1 MTDTKRAMDSLNEGL
16 AYLREENNRL
26 VKELRTERESGREV
40 AEKMLALAGTRE
52 VLTARNAE
60 LVAALKACVDGTP
73 DFYGIAQGLLDDLDA
88 EAAGKQTAPA
98 GEATRAAP
106 ADVKQHPVTA
116 MGGESYGYDR
126 LWNGSSWVS
135 LAGAEAK
142 GRLEAFA
149 EALAQW
155 PNLNR
160 GCAENLFEGW
170 LREKAAGKRSQSSS
184 PRASP
189 SRSSTQTLT
198 PRPAS
203 PSRQSCCPMTWW
215 SRLRWCRR

>member
-52 VLTARNAE
+52 VLAARNAE

-88 EAAGKQTAPA
+88 EEPGKQTAPA

-170 LREKAAGKRSQSSS
+170 LREKAAGK
-184 PRASP
+184 
-189 SRSSTQTLT
+189 
-198 PRPAS
+198 
-203 PSRQSCCPMTWW
+203 
-215 SRLRWCRR
+215 

>member
-1 MTDTKRAMDSLNEGL
+1 MTTHKHCQDPNCSPACEPAKQPVRDATIRRDAIPDMPEEHERFVRAGV
-16 AYLREENNRL
+16 RL
-26 VKELRTERESGREV
+26 GEVGQERDKF
-40 AEKMLALAGTRE
+40 A
-52 VLTARNAE
+52 ARNAE

-170 LREKAAGKRSQSSS
+170 LREKAAGK
-184 PRASP
+184 
-189 SRSSTQTLT
+189 
-198 PRPAS
+198 
-203 PSRQSCCPMTWW
+203 
-215 SRLRWCRR
+215 